1 MIAESG
7 AQIEIIIAIIQKA
20 IFEYFRFLNLYSVK
34 IQKKE
39 KFDHYLS
46 HCSIFSSEEEYEYER
61 IKKYE

>member
-7 AQIEIIIAIIQKA
+7 SQLEIIIVIIQKA

-46 HCSIFSSEEEYEYER
+46 HWSSILSSEEEYVYER
-61 IKKYE
+61 IN